1 MSRCIPL
8 HHRPPWIK
16 PKQPKLLGAGLH
28 ELDHNEEM
36 KFSGDE
42 EEALKTAEKMLGARF
57 DLEDFLGQMRQIR
70 KMGPLGDL
78 LGMIPG
84 MKDALKDVAPET
96 TEKQFKRVEAMICSM
111 TRAERRN
118 PDVLNASRKRRVAS
132 GSGTTVQELNQ
143 MLRQFRDAQEMMK
156 KLSNNPRMRMM
167 GGLMRG
173 RR

>member
-1 MSRCIPL
+1 
-8 HHRPPWIK
+8 
-16 PKQPKLLGAGLH
+16 
-28 ELDHNEEM
+28 
-36 KFSGDE
+36 
-42 EEALKTAEKMLGARF
+42 
-57 DLEDFLGQMRQIR
+57 MRQIR

-118 PDVLNASRKRRVAS
+118 PDVLNASRKLRVAS